1 LAGKLVVVKGSG
13 MNLQE
18 TIAELE
24 RQAAQYSQAADA
36 LRALLGEPAP
46 AKRGRKAGTKVAGK
60 KRGPRKGRKRG
71 PISEETRAKI
81 AAALKKAHAARKARS
96 AK

>member
-1 LAGKLVVVKGSG
+1 

-36 LRALLGEPAP
+36 LRQLMQGSASTT
-46 AKRGRKAGTKVAGK
+46 KRGRKPGKTSGK
-60 KRGPRKGRKRG
+60 KAGRKRRKRG
-71 PISEETRAKI
+71 PVSDATRAKI
-81 AAALKKAHAARKARS
+81 AAALKRSHAARKAS